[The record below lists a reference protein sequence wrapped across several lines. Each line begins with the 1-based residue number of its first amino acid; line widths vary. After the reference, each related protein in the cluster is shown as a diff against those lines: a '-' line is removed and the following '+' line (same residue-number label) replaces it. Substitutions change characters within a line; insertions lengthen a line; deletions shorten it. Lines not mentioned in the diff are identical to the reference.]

1 MKSDSLISSFGYAI
15 EGIKKAI
22 KAERNLKVHTL
33 TMVLVVIL
41 GFTFKIALWEW
52 ITCIIL
58 FALVIGAELFNTSI
72 EEVVNLLSPE
82 IRVHAKYAKDIAAGA
97 VLVFAVASAVV
108 GVIMFLPKIVSLF
121 LNFF

>member
-1 MKSDSLISSFGYAI
+1 MKSNSLISSFGYAI
-15 EGIKKAI
+15 EGIKKAF

-33 TMVLVVIL
+33 AMVLVVVL
-41 GFTFKIALWEW
+41 GFILKLAVWEW
-52 ITCIIL
+52 VTCIIL
-58 FALVIGAELFNTSI
+58 FALVIGAELFNTAI

-97 VLVFAVASAVV
+97 VLVFAASSAVV

-121 LNFF
+121 

>member
-1 MKSDSLISSFGYAI
+1 MKSNSLISSFGYAI
-15 EGIKKAI
+15 EGIKNAFKS
-22 KAERNLKVHTL
+22 ERNLKIHTL
-33 TMVLVVIL
+33 AMILVVIF
-41 GFTFKIALWEW
+41 GFVLKLAVWEW
-52 ITCIIL
+52 VTCIIL
-58 FALVIGAELFNTSI
+58 FALVIGAELLNTSI

-121 LNFF
+121 

>member
-15 EGIKKAI
+15 DGIKKAF
-22 KAERNLKVHTL
+22 KSERNLIVHTL
-33 TMVLVVIL
+33 AMVLVVIL
-41 GFTFKIALWEW
+41 GFILKLAIWEW
-52 ITCIIL
+52 VTCIIL

-97 VLVFAVASAVV
+97 VLVFALASAIV
-108 GVIMFLPKIVSLF
+108 GVIIFLPKIISLF
-121 LNFF
+121 

>member
-1 MKSDSLISSFGYAI
+1 M
-15 EGIKKAI
+15 
-22 KAERNLKVHTL
+22 KVHTL

-41 GFTFKIALWEW
+41 GFILKLAIWEW
-52 ITCIIL
+52 VTCIIL

-97 VLVFAVASAVV
+97 VLVFALASAIV
-108 GVIMFLPKIVSLF
+108 GVIIFLPKIISLF
-121 LNFF
+121 

>member
-1 MKSDSLISSFGYAI
+1 MKSNSLISSFGYAI
-15 EGIKKAI
+15 EGIKKAF

-33 TMVLVVIL
+33 AMVLVVVL
-41 GFTFKIALWEW
+41 GFILKLAVWEW
-52 ITCIIL
+52 VTCIIL
-58 FALVIGAELFNTSI
+58 FALVIGAELFNTAI

-108 GVIMFLPKIVSLF
+108 GIIIFLPKIINLF
-121 LNFF
+121 

>member
-15 EGIKKAI
+15 EGIKKAF

-97 VLVFAVASAVV
+97 VLVFALASAIV
-108 GVIMFLPKIVSLF
+108 GVIIFLPKIISLF
-121 LNFF
+121 

>member
-1 MKSDSLISSFGYAI
+1 MKSDSLIGSFGYDI
-15 EGIKKAI
+15 EGIKKAF
-22 KAERNLKVHTL
+22 KAERNLKIHAL
-33 TMVLVVIL
+33 AMILVVIL
-41 GFTFKIALWEW
+41 GFVLKLAVWEW

-97 VLVFAVASAVV
+97 VLVFALASAIV
-108 GVIMFLPKIVSLF
+108 GVIIFLPKIISLF
-121 LNFF
+121 

>member
-1 MKSDSLISSFGYAI
+1 MKSDSLIGSFGYAI
-15 EGIKKAI
+15 EGIKKAF
-22 KAERNLKVHTL
+22 KAALA
-33 TMVLVVIL
+33 MILVVIL
-41 GFTFKIALWEW
+41 GFVLKLAVWEW

-97 VLVFAVASAVV
+97 VLVFALASAIV
-108 GVIMFLPKIVSLF
+108 GVIIFLPKIISLF
-121 LNFF
+121 

>member
-15 EGIKKAI
+15 DGIKKAF
-22 KAERNLKVHTL
+22 KSERNLKVHAL
-33 TMVLVVIL
+33 AMILVVIL
-41 GFTFKIALWEW
+41 GFVLKLAVWEW

-97 VLVFAVASAVV
+97 VLVFALASAIV
-108 GVIMFLPKIVSLF
+108 GVIIFLPKIISLF
-121 LNFF
+121 

>member
-15 EGIKKAI
+15 DGIKKAF
-22 KAERNLKVHTL
+22 KSERNLKVHIL
-33 TMVLVVIL
+33 AMVLVVIL
-41 GFTFKIALWEW
+41 GFILKLAIWEW

-97 VLVFAVASAVV
+97 VLVFALASAIV
-108 GVIMFLPKIVSLF
+108 GVIIFLPKIISLF
-121 LNFF
+121 

>member
-15 EGIKKAI
+15 EGIKKAF
-22 KAERNLKVHTL
+22 KTERNLKIHTL
-33 TMVLVVIL
+33 AMVLVVIL
-41 GFTFKIALWEW
+41 GFVFKLAVWEW
-52 ITCIIL
+52 VTCIIL
-58 FALVIGAELFNTSI
+58 FALVIGAELLNTSI

-121 LNFF
+121 

>member
-1 MKSDSLISSFGYAI
+1 MKSNSLISSFGYAI
-15 EGIKKAI
+15 EGIKKAF
-22 KAERNLKVHTL
+22 KTERNLKIHTL
-33 TMVLVVIL
+33 AMVLVVIL
-41 GFTFKIALWEW
+41 GFVLKLAVWEW
-52 ITCIIL
+52 VTSIIL
-58 FALVIGAELFNTSI
+58 FALVIGAELLNTSI

-121 LNFF
+121 